1 MAKRKYKKK
10 SGKGSKGG
18 DSKSAGANAD
28 VPEEQGPMDAPTD
41 ILGILRRIGPGLILA
56 GSIVGSGEL
65 IATTAT
71 GAQAGFSLLWL
82 ILIGCVIKVF
92 VQMELGRYA
101 MTTGKTTLVALNEV
115 PGPNFE
121 LHIGNTSAK
130 GNWITWFW
138 LLMFCASLGQ
148 LGGIIGGVGQA
159 VSISIPLTAEG
170 RAYNTALAAQ
180 VQLKVLDYEL
190 KQAKDAKKIAT
201 LTDKRAEAKI
211 IADKYQAK
219 VDAQGA
225 YQLAN
230 AELAKLR
237 AATVYDRKS
246 DLAQK
251 LLVQIDILEPEV
263 NKLEKLHKKLGSPPQ
278 SLDDRYWA
286 VIIGAL
292 SIILLVSGR
301 YGFIELFS
309 TLMVGLFTLITIG
322 NLFAL
327 QGYDA
332 WAVQSHEFFG
342 GLGFGFPERSAS
354 MTLAGKSPLITA
366 LATFGIIGVGASELV
381 AYPYW
386 CLEKGYAKWTGPQD
400 KSDAWLNRARGWIR
414 VMKWD
419 AWLSMGLYTF
429 STAAFYLLGAAILN
443 RTGLSASGTEMI
455 RTLSEMYAP
464 VFGSSAQLL
473 FLFGAF
479 AVLYSTFFVANAAK
493 ARMATDV
500 IDAFGIAKLPDES
513 RRKWIKIFSGIF
525 PAACV
530 IIYLVYP
537 KPVFLILLSGVMQ
550 ALLLPMLGFAALY
563 FRYTR
568 CDKRLRPGKVWDTLL
583 WISFVAFLVVG
594 LYLTWAKLFA

>member
-1 MAKRKYKKK
+1 MAKRKNKKK
-10 SGKGSKGG
+10 SGKSGRSKGG
-18 DSKSAGANAD
+18 DANGAD
-28 VPEEQGPMDAPTD
+28 EQGPMDAPTD
-41 ILGILRRIGPGLILA
+41 ILGILRKIGPGLILA

-65 IATTAT
+65 IATTAV
-71 GAQAGFSLLWL
+71 GAEAGFSLLWL

-92 VQMELGRYA
+92 VQMELGRYS
-101 MTTGKTTLVALNEV
+101 MTSGKTTLVALNEV

-121 LHIGNTSAK
+121 LHFGKTSAK

-159 VSISIPLTAEG
+159 VSISVPLTAEG

-180 VQLKVLDYEL
+180 VQLKMIDYEL
-190 KQAKDAKKIAT
+190 GQTKDAKEIQR
-201 LTDKRAEAKI
+201 LTAKRIDAKE
-211 IADKYQAK
+211 IADDYQAK
-219 VDAQGA
+219 VDAQTA
-225 YQLAN
+225 YQSAN
-230 AELAKLR
+230 ARLVQLR
-237 AATVYDRKS
+237 AATVYDRDS
-246 DLAQK
+246 VLARK
-251 LLVQIDILEPEV
+251 LLVEAEVLETKV
-263 NKLEKLHKKLGSPPQ
+263 NRLEKRHKELGPPPQ
-278 SLDDRYWA
+278 SRDDKYWA
-286 VIIGAL
+286 VIIGGL

-309 TLMVGLFTLITIG
+309 TLMVGLFTLITIF

-342 GLGFGFPERSAS
+342 GLGFGFPEPSAS
-354 MTLAGKSPLITA
+354 MTLAGKSPLVTA
-366 LATFGIIGVGASELV
+366 LAAFGIIGVGASELV

-386 CLEKGYAKWTGPQD
+386 CLEKGYAKWTGPRD
-400 KSDAWLNRARGWIR
+400 NSDAWAKRAAGWIR

-419 AWLSMGLYTF
+419 AWLSMVLYTF

-455 RTLSEMYAP
+455 RTLSEMYYP
-464 VFGSSAQLL
+464 VFGSGAQLL

-513 RRKWIKIFSGIF
+513 RRRWIKIFSAIF
-525 PAACV
+525 PASCV

-537 KPVFLILLSGVMQ
+537 KPMFLILLSGVMQ

-568 CDKRLRPGKVWDTLL
+568 CDKRLRPGRVWDTLL
-583 WISFVAFLVVG
+583 WISFIAFLIVG
-594 LYLTWAKLFA
+594 LYLTWAKLIA